1 MARISSFISIVT
13 CTLAALA
20 LAGCTEN
27 KAGSTDAEETTPP
40 ALVTVISVKPETVT
54 IVDELPGRVA
64 AFRTAEIRAQVGGII
79 QKRLFEQGS
88 EVEAGQELFQIN
100 PEPFKADVDSAT
112 AALQRAEAGLVR
124 SQTKFDRAKQ
134 LIESKAISRDAYD
147 EAVAD
152 LAQTKANVAEARATL
167 QRRRLDLEFAT
178 VRAPI
183 AGRIGQALVSE
194 GALVSASGA
203 DTLARIQQI
212 DQVYVDVKQPASQMD
227 VIREAERSGQ
237 LDDASKVPVALFAA
251 SGKPY
256 PMTGRALFSDISV
269 DPGTGN
275 VTVRVEVRNS
285 NRALLPGM
293 YVRARLPRGVRH
305 DALLVPQEAIV
316 RNSTGGPQL
325 VIVDDQ
331 KKGVR
336 RTVELGETIDGR
348 TIVNSGLRPDETVVV
363 QGQDRVQED
372 AVLKTARFEAKG
384 AAPNAVAPAQ
394 N

>member
-227 VIREAERSGQ
+227 VIREAKRSGQ